1 MEKER
6 EVSIY
11 EILDAREKRV
21 ERQKHLIERYKQPI
35 ICFMLNI
42 PGAVKTSEKYEMAFR
57 FGISKIFD
65 KLEHYSLESRA
76 TEIFMPVTGYEAY
89 FSVKEN
95 AYKIKEIVSQI
106 EEEGKIGRLF
116 DIDVIDL
123 DGRKVS
129 REDINREPRKCLLCG
144 KNAYLCARSRT
155 HSVKSMLQ
163 YIDQVLNGIEDE
175 GEIYGIHK

>member
-21 ERQKHLIERYKQPI
+21 ERQKNLIERYKHPV

-57 FGISKIFD
+57 FGVSKIFD
-65 KLEHYSLESRA
+65 KLEHFSLKSKA
-76 TEIFMPVTGYEAY
+76 VEICMPVTGYEAY
-89 FSVKEN
+89 FSVEEN
-95 AYKIKEIVSQI
+95 AYKLKEIVSQI

-116 DIDVIDL
+116 DIDIIDL
-123 DGRKVS
+123 DGRKIS
-129 REDINREPRKCLLCG
+129 REDINRQPRKCLLCG
-144 KNAYLCARSRT
+144 NNAYLCARSRT

-163 YIDQVLNGIEDE
+163 YIDQVLSEIEDE
-175 GEIYGIHK
+175 GEIYGIYE